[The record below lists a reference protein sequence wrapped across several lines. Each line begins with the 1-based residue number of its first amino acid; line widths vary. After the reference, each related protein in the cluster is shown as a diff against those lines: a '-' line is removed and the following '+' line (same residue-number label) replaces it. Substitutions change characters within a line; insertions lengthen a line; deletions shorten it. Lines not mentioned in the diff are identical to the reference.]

1 MRTILQ
7 FFRAHSKVY
16 VSLNN
21 VLNEK
26 KKGETMKE
34 GISRIK
40 TQI

>member
-1 MRTILQ
+1 MRIIIQ
-7 FFRAHSKVY
+7 FFRAHSKVN

-21 VLNEK
+21 VLSE

-34 GISRIK
+34 GISHIK

>member
-1 MRTILQ
+1 MRIILQ

-21 VLNEK
+21 VLSE

-34 GISRIK
+34 GICRIK
-40 TQI
+40 IQI